1 MPVTMWLR
9 KNIVWSK
16 ASSYILL
23 TNILLTS
30 NSYCLMVIWSPLTCQ
45 TCLGTTPRWETL
57 FLCFNFNH
65 LRSTSFWDISR
76 FLLFVVGRFW
86 WCTHQLLVYGLP
98 NYRTS
103 WYPPAHACT
112 NYRAG
117 HFLSIPS
124 IFPAP
129 HTSCCD
135 QLHTVPLD
143 CYAWNKMLFYKVT
156 MLLLGCLL
164 IFAPDYDYLAR
175 FILMVAKSSLKYTV
189 EWCLSKLCL
198 KRMFWSLE
206 HIF

>member
-1 MPVTMWLR
+1 MEPMIRVGSRQAMYRLICLYQFVPLPLLKALLFAGSTAQSLEQNTWLSLQQ
-9 KNIVWSK
+9 V
-16 ASSYILL
+16 
-23 TNILLTS
+23 
-30 NSYCLMVIWSPLTCQ
+30 
-45 TCLGTTPRWETL
+45 
-57 FLCFNFNH
+57 
-65 LRSTSFWDISR
+65 DISR
-76 FLLFVVGRFW
+76 FLLLVGGRF

-164 IFAPDYDYLAR
+164 IFAPDTMT
-175 FILMVAKSSLKYTV
+175 IWPGSS
-189 EWCLSKLCL
+189 
-198 KRMFWSLE
+198 
-206 HIF
+206 